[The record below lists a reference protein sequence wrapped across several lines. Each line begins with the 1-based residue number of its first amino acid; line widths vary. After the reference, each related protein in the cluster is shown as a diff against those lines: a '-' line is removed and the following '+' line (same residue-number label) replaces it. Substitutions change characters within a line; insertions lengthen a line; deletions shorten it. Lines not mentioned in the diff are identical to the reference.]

1 MQTASPDPLNSLV
14 MTADREPDATL
25 VEQALA
31 GGIPQRAGWFR
42 FHFDDERWEWSP
54 EVEQMHGYAAGTARP
69 TTQMVLRHKH
79 PDDLERVAAT
89 LAQIRLSRKPFSTRH
104 RITTVTGD
112 IREVVVIG
120 EALLDADGDVA
131 GTQGFYIDVT
141 PSREDLISEAVAE
154 IADHRAIIEQAK
166 GVLCV
171 LYRIDED
178 AAFGLLRWRSQE
190 TNIKLRAL
198 AQQLMADFIE
208 IGGGDTL
215 PAREEFD
222 NLLMS
227 AHRRITRDAST

>member
-1 MQTASPDPLNSLV
+1 
-14 MTADREPDATL
+14 MTADCEPDATL

-31 GGIPQRAGWFR
+31 GGIPQLVGWFR

-54 EVEQMHGYAAGTARP
+54 EVEQMHGYAVGTAQP
-69 TTQMVLRHKH
+69 TTEMVLSHKH
-79 PDDLERVAAT
+79 ADDLERVAAT

-104 RITTVTGD
+104 RITTVAGD
-112 IREVVVIG
+112 TREVVVIG
-120 EALLDADGDVA
+120 EALLDDGGVVA

-141 PSREDLISEAVAE
+141 PSREDLISGAVAE
-154 IADHRAIIEQAK
+154 IADHRAVIEQAK

-178 AAFGLLRWRSQE
+178 AAFGLLRWRSQQ
-190 TNIKLRAL
+190 TNVKLRAL

-208 IGGGDTL
+208 IGGGDHL

-227 AHRRITRDAST
+227 AHRRMIREAST